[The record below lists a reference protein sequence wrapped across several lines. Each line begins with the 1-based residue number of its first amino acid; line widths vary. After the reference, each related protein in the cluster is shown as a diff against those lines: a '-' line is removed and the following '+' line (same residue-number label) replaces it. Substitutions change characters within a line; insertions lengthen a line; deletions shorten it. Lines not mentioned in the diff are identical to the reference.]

1 MTLVVNTMTAEQ
13 DILERMIEG
22 AIYGL
27 ADAVVDTLLD
37 SLQNTPPDN
46 GLEALGLTPNDE
58 LELAFDG
65 V

>member
-1 MTLVVNTMTAEQ
+1 MTAEQ
-13 DILERMIEG
+13 DILERMVEG

-46 GLEALGLTPNDE
+46 GLEALGLTPNNE